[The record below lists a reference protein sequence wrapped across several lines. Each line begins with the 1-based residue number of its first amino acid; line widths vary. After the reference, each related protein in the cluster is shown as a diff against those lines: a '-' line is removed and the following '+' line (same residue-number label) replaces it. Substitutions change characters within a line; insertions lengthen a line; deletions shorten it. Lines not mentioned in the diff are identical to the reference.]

1 MDEPKFSRNIHLP
14 PYSHGGSILAAPH
27 GVKARRQAPAAMAQA
42 PTIVPRGGKT
52 IFIFIFKILLTF
64 LKNNKLVSGII
75 TRSYHNQ
82 RVDANSLYKI
92 MVKVLLHLNVLVLLR
107 PNSPSVSPSVVP
119 DVRPGVRCP
128 DHSRSELVGKH
139 TLVKSASKG

>member
-1 MDEPKFSRNIHLP
+1 
-14 PYSHGGSILAAPH
+14 
-27 GVKARRQAPAAMAQA
+27 
-42 PTIVPRGGKT
+42 VPRGGKT